1 MDLYEDEIAFFLCLR
16 KEGKYMKL
24 IKSVVIILFSIFLL
38 TGCSMKWFDKAYEL
52 PDNAQSYV
60 LEKNKDTGSVDIR
73 IDGKTYSLY
82 GKVKGKMNSDYI
94 RDCLGY
100 VDGNINIRIYTL
112 VDDASDK
119 YILVLNISE
128 INGQPEIYRDMD
140 TWQQDIL
147 TPSYIES
154 CNYESWGAAG
164 KLHYEE

>member
-1 MDLYEDEIAFFLCLR
+1 
-16 KEGKYMKL
+16 MKL
-24 IKSVVIILFSIFLL
+24 FKAVVIILCSILLL
-38 TGCSMKWFDKAYEL
+38 TGCSMTMFDKAYDL
-52 PDNAQSYV
+52 PDNAQSYD
-60 LEKNKDTGSVDIR
+60 LDKNADTGSVDIR

-100 VDGNINIRIYTL
+100 VDDNKHIRIYTL
-112 VDDASDK
+112 VDDSSDN
-119 YILVLNISE
+119 YVMVLNIRE
-128 INGQPEIYRDMD
+128 INGQVEIYRAMD

-154 CNYESWGAAG
+154 YNYESWGAAG